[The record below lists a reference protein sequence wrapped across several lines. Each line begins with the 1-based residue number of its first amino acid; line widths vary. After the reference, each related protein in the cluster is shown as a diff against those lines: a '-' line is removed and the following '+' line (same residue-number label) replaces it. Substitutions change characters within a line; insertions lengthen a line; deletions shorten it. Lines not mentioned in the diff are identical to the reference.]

1 MFLDR
6 MKVLKA
12 SFDFTTNLM
21 QMLKVGSPCLEKTYW
36 HISVDLHVDLDK
48 SSISP
53 SYPFRRNVKVWNK
66 FKEFWENV
74 FISRKKIFTGKI

>member
-12 SFDFTTNLM
+12 SFDFTPNLM
-21 QMLKVGSPCLEKTYW
+21 HMSKVDSPCLEKTCW
-36 HISVDLHVDLDK
+36 HISVDLYVDLGK

-53 SYPFRRNVKVWNK
+53 NYLFRRNVGVWNK
-66 FKEFWENV
+66 FKDFWEKV
-74 FISRKKIFTGKI
+74 FISRKKFSGE